1 MRGGAIIGRGTYGVV
16 NYPAIPCRDTDDDAD
31 VGLVSKLMSTEDA
44 DTEYSETKEVSEIA
58 QRTIG
63 KEASIRYFTFPV
75 GPPCMISKEEVSKQ
89 SVHAYEDQSLGSAL
103 EIIRSA
109 IEHPDNYRVLHMP
122 YGGTDGK
129 GFTSAAIE
137 RNDMPAL
144 NRFKESLIETF
155 ENGLLPLNNKGVYHK
170 DLKLDNVVVNDD
182 EVRIVDWGLGLV
194 SRSPY
199 RDSLNHNDDKYVI
212 PGHVQWNAPTSGPMM
227 VDYDVV
233 MDKPEW
239 QHLMDKVQD
248 ATRDG
253 DGGPKSHK
261 DWIVYLLRQACQ
273 GKEGK
278 TVETVLTQYQKDLQ
292 DKYWSKSQRTVLP
305 ERKESFYEAYHR
317 GVDVWGLVMCF
328 VALALSSP
336 EIPGSAREPALEALL
351 MLYTPESIAMDD
363 EQVDVIMAKLREITF

>member
-1 MRGGAIIGRGTYGVV
+1 
-16 NYPAIPCRDTDDDAD
+16 
-31 VGLVSKLMSTEDA
+31 
-44 DTEYSETKEVSEIA
+44 
-58 QRTIG
+58 
-63 KEASIRYFTFPV
+63 
-75 GPPCMISKEEVSKQ
+75 
-89 SVHAYEDQSLGSAL
+89 
-103 EIIRSA
+103 
-109 IEHPDNYRVLHMP
+109 
-122 YGGTDGK
+122 
-129 GFTSAAIE
+129 
-137 RNDMPAL
+137 
-144 NRFKESLIETF
+144 
-155 ENGLLPLNNKGVYHK
+155 
-170 DLKLDNVVVNDD
+170 
-182 EVRIVDWGLGLV
+182 
-194 SRSPY
+194 
-199 RDSLNHNDDKYVI
+199 
-212 PGHVQWNAPTSGPMM
+212 MM

-248 ATRDG
+248 ARRDG
-253 DGGPKSHK
+253 DEGPKSHK

-363 EQVDVIMAKLREITF
+363 EQVDNIMEKLKEIAF